1 MNTWMLAARNLLR
14 NRRRSLATLL
24 ALAIGSASILLFGGF
39 RAYIEYSMLTGYV
52 RAGGHLQVQH
62 RDFFLYGNGNPT
74 AYGITDHPGLMRS
87 ILDDPVMKP
96 MVKVVTPMLV
106 FGGIG
111 GNYDAGVSR
120 TVFGTGLVAADITR
134 MRAWDEFLVRNP
146 APPFALDGATPDAAI
161 VGVGVARVLLLC
173 AELGIP
179 NCPQPQAATQSANAA
194 ALPADV
200 AELAGNLGDAKTPRE
215 PRQGAT
221 LELLAGQ
228 SRGTPNVA
236 ALRVLTAEDQGFKE
250 LDEVAVLVHFA
261 QAQQLIFG
269 KAPAKATALMIQ
281 LAHTEQIG
289 PAIERLQT
297 LLAKFSPR
305 QPLAVMDFKALNP
318 FYVQTLDLFNMI
330 FGFIFVLIGGI
341 VLFTVSNTMNT
352 AVVERTVEI
361 GTLRAIGLR
370 QAGIRRLFITE
381 GFLIG
386 CIGAVTGC
394 VVALVLSGA
403 INLVGLTWRP
413 PGSSELL
420 PLMLRV
426 WGEHAML
433 VGTTFGLILIGTLS
447 AWWPA
452 WRASDLKIVDALR
465 HA

>member
-24 ALAIGSASILLFGGF
+24 ALAIGAASILLFGGF

-52 RAGGHLQVQH
+52 RAGGHLQIQH
-62 RDFFLYGNGNPT
+62 RDFFLYGSGNPT
-74 AYGITDHPGLMRS
+74 AYGIEDHLGLMKA
-87 ILDDPVMKP
+87 IIDDPVLQP

-120 TVFGTGLVAADITR
+120 TVFGTGLVATDITR
-134 MRAWDEFLVRNP
+134 MRAWDEYLVRNP
-146 APPFALDGATPDAAI
+146 APAFALDGASADAAI

-173 AELGIP
+173 ADLGIA
-179 NCPQPQAATQSANAA
+179 NCPQPEAAAVNPKTA
-194 ALPADV
+194 ALPSDIAD
-200 AELAGNLGDAKTPRE
+200 LAGSLGGGAERQRPQRGAKI
-215 PRQGAT
+215 
-221 LELLAGQ
+221 ELLAGQ

-236 ALRVLTAEDQGFKE
+236 ALRVLAAEDQGFKE

-269 KAPAKATALMIQ
+269 RAPAKATALMIQ
-281 LAHTEQIG
+281 LEHTNQIEI
-289 PAIERLQT
+289 ARERLKT
-297 LLAKFSPR
+297 LLAEASPR

-341 VLFTVSNTMNT
+341 VLFTVGNTMNT
-352 AVVERTVEI
+352 AVAERTVEI

-370 QAGIRRLFITE
+370 QSEIRRLFITE
-381 GFLIG
+381 GFMIG

-394 VVALVLSGA
+394 IVALFLSGI

-426 WGEHAML
+426 WGEHGML
-433 VGTTFGLILIGTLS
+433 VGTTVGLIIIGTLS
-447 AWWPA
+447 AWLPA
-452 WRASDLKIVDALR
+452 WRAADLKIVEALR